1 MYQLF
6 TFDKCSLYETLML
19 GETRGRVYEN
29 SLYFLCDFP
38 VNIKLFQ
45 SKKFIF
51 KKSKRVQIPS
61 GIIEALNQHQQQPT
75 FRFLVT

>member
-1 MYQLF
+1 
-6 TFDKCSLYETLML
+6 ML

-51 KKSKRVQIPS
+51 KRVQIPS